1 MYDILIVGGG
11 PAGLTAAIYG
21 LRAGKTVLVVEKGGF
36 GGQIAFSPK
45 VENIP
50 GTKLISG
57 AEFADQL
64 TEQAMA
70 LGADVE
76 LETVTGV
83 EKLDG
88 FFRVETEEGSS
99 FEAKAVILA
108 LGVKHRMLGLPG
120 EEELIG
126 HGISFCAVCDGAF
139 YEGQEV
145 AMIGGGNSALQEAL
159 LLSEVCKKVTVVQ
172 NLADFTGEKKL
183 AELLIQKENVQVYF
197 STVVA
202 GYKSENG
209 DLTGLRLHNEVSG
222 EEFDLEDHR
231 GQVVVLNFWYTEC
244 SSCVKELPH
253 FYDVAREYGDKLTII
268 AIHVEQSYME
278 GKVTDWINTDQRAD
292 PKWNDGTMLIGWDDG
307 LECQK
312 GFGIQACPVTV
323 VIDGDGVIT
332 SIINGG
338 MKRQEL
344 VDEVEKALNN

>member
-1 MYDILIVGGG
+1 MHDIIIVGGG

-21 LRAGKTVLVVEKGGF
+21 LRAGKTVLVIEKGGF

-83 EKLDG
+83 EKLADR
-88 FFRVETEEGSS
+88 FVISTEEGSS
-99 FEAKAVILA
+99 YEARSVILA

-120 EEELIG
+120 EEDLIG

-172 NLADFTGEKKL
+172 NLADFTGERKL
-183 AELLIQKENVQVYF
+183 ADALLQKENVTVHF
-197 STVVA
+197 STLVA

-209 DLTGLRLHNEVSG
+209 NLTGLQLRKENG
-222 EEFDLEDHR
+222 EEFEITVDGAFLAVGLEPRNGAFAHMAKTNAWGYFDAAEDCMTETAGLFVAGDCR
-231 GQVVVLNFWYTEC
+231 SKRIRQVVTASADGAVAAMAAC
-244 SSCVKELPH
+244 SYL
-253 FYDVAREYGDKLTII
+253 
-268 AIHVEQSYME
+268 EQ
-278 GKVTDWINTDQRAD
+278 
-292 PKWNDGTMLIGWDDG
+292 
-307 LECQK
+307 
-312 GFGIQACPVTV
+312 
-323 VIDGDGVIT
+323 
-332 SIINGG
+332 
-338 MKRQEL
+338 
-344 VDEVEKALNN
+344 